1 MAIALTSGRCS
12 STIWSRTSMEIF
24 GRRHID
30 TLVTRIAFASF
41 PDFFQEPDQ
50 IFRQQ

>member
-1 MAIALTSGRCS
+1 
-12 STIWSRTSMEIF
+12 MEIL

-30 TLVTRIAFASF
+30 TLGTRIAFASF

-50 IFRQQ
+50 IIRQQ